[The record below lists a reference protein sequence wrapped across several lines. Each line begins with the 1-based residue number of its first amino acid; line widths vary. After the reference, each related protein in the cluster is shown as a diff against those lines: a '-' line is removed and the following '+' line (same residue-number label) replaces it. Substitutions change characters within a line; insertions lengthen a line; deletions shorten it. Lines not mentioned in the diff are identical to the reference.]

1 MKVSA
6 LLLLARHHWDN
17 VYGPAELERLKP
29 HVQEPLAFYTDKSI
43 LEKPEILSQAEVIFS
58 SWGMSVCDEPFLASA
73 PKLKAIFH
81 AAGSIRPFMTGA
93 LWDRNIT
100 VTSSNSVLAISV
112 AEFALA
118 QILLS
123 LKLTWRHV
131 RDMRSERQP
140 VRHTV
145 PGIFDSV
152 VGLVSVGSVARHLIS
167 LLKPFRL
174 RIVAFD
180 PYLSPEQAKSLGI
193 ELVSLDQLFEISHVV
208 SLHTPALPETEGM
221 IRGGHFSR
229 MIKSATFINTARGSV
244 VNEREMIDVLTR
256 RSDLQAILDVT
267 HPEPPSPDSL
277 LFSLPNVILTPHIA
291 GPLDQECRR
300 LGSMA
305 VDEFERYVAGQPLR
319 GEVTEKMMET
329 IA

>member
-1 MKVSA
+1 
-6 LLLLARHHWDN
+6 
-17 VYGPAELERLKP
+17 
-29 HVQEPLAFYTDKSI
+29 
-43 LEKPEILSQAEVIFS
+43 
-58 SWGMSVCDEPFLASA
+58 
-73 PKLKAIFH
+73 
-81 AAGSIRPFMTGA
+81 
-93 LWDRNIT
+93 
-100 VTSSNSVLAISV
+100 
-112 AEFALA
+112 
-118 QILLS
+118 
-123 LKLTWRHV
+123 
-131 RDMRSERQP
+131 MRSERQP